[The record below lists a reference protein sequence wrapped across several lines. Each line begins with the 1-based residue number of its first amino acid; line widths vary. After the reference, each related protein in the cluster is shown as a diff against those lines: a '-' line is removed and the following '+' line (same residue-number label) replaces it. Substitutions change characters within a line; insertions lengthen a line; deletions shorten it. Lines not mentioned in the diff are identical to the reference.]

1 MNDIEIEERKSKS
14 QRKREMLALQGL
26 GQQLVR
32 LSDSNLNAI
41 PMPEELRSA
50 VLAAK
55 TFQREALR
63 RQLQHIGGLMRE
75 VDADAIRR
83 ALDAISQ
90 PHREKT
96 QEFHEVERWRDA
108 LIEGDDALLEEIM
121 SQYISAGRQHLRQLA
136 RSAKKEREQNKPPK
150 SARALFRYLFELRSE
165 EQDKI

>member
-41 PMPEELRSA
+41 P
-50 VLAAK
+50 
-55 TFQREALR
+55 
-63 RQLQHIGGLMRE
+63 LQHIGGLMRE